1 MSNNIFM
8 ALALSAMFMTSN
20 AQDQQDFQ
28 NQQRQKPTITP
39 EQRAERSAARI
50 AGQLMLND
58 ADAEKFK
65 GVYKNYQLELS
76 EANQKFKKEPK
87 KMEQGEKTQR
97 RQRTEQEIE
106 QDIKNRFARQRA
118 VLDVEEKT
126 YIVMVPETDQDS
138 IEIFGLEDVD
148 DDPETEEIIMIDDDE
163 EYMKVV
169 NALRDMGFSIEMD
182 E

>member
-1 MSNNIFM
+1 MTDKKDDKEY
-8 ALALSAMFMTSN
+8 LTLSF
-20 AQDQQDFQ
+20 DD
-28 NQQRQKPTITP
+28 
-39 EQRAERSAARI
+39 
-50 AGQLMLND
+50 
-58 ADAEKFK
+58 
-65 GVYKNYQLELS
+65 
-76 EANQKFKKEPK
+76 
-87 KMEQGEKTQR
+87 GEDV
-97 RQRTEQEIE
+97 EYEVLG
-106 QDIKNRFARQRA
+106 

>member
-1 MSNNIFM
+1 MTDKKDDKEY
-8 ALALSAMFMTSN
+8 LTLSF
-20 AQDQQDFQ
+20 DD
-28 NQQRQKPTITP
+28 
-39 EQRAERSAARI
+39 
-50 AGQLMLND
+50 
-58 ADAEKFK
+58 
-65 GVYKNYQLELS
+65 
-76 EANQKFKKEPK
+76 
-87 KMEQGEKTQR
+87 GEDV
-97 RQRTEQEIE
+97 EYEVLG
-106 QDIKNRFARQRA
+106 

-148 DDPETEEIIMIDDDE
+148 DDQETEEIIMIDDDE

>member
-1 MSNNIFM
+1 
-8 ALALSAMFMTSN
+8 
-20 AQDQQDFQ
+20 
-28 NQQRQKPTITP
+28 
-39 EQRAERSAARI
+39 
-50 AGQLMLND
+50 ML
-58 ADAEKFK
+58 
-65 GVYKNYQLELS
+65 GV
-76 EANQKFKKEPK
+76 
-87 KMEQGEKTQR
+87 
-97 RQRTEQEIE
+97 I
-106 QDIKNRFARQRA
+106 
-118 VLDVEEKT
+118 DVEEKT

>member
-1 MSNNIFM
+1 MI
-8 ALALSAMFMTSN
+8 
-20 AQDQQDFQ
+20 D
-28 NQQRQKPTITP
+28 
-39 EQRAERSAARI
+39 
-50 AGQLMLND
+50 
-58 ADAEKFK
+58 
-65 GVYKNYQLELS
+65 
-76 EANQKFKKEPK
+76 
-87 KMEQGEKTQR
+87 GEDV
-97 RQRTEQEIE
+97 EYEVLG
-106 QDIKNRFARQRA
+106 

>member
-1 MSNNIFM
+1 MTDQNNEKEN
-8 ALALSAMFMTSN
+8 LTLSF
-20 AQDQQDFQ
+20 DDG
-28 NQQRQKPTITP
+28 
-39 EQRAERSAARI
+39 EDVEYEV
-50 AGQLMLND
+50 L
-58 ADAEKFK
+58 
-65 GVYKNYQLELS
+65 GV
-76 EANQKFKKEPK
+76 
-87 KMEQGEKTQR
+87 
-97 RQRTEQEIE
+97 I
-106 QDIKNRFARQRA
+106 
-118 VLDVEEKT
+118 DVEEKT

>member
-1 MSNNIFM
+1 MTDQKDEKEY
-8 ALALSAMFMTSN
+8 LTLSF
-20 AQDQQDFQ
+20 DD
-28 NQQRQKPTITP
+28 
-39 EQRAERSAARI
+39 
-50 AGQLMLND
+50 
-58 ADAEKFK
+58 
-65 GVYKNYQLELS
+65 
-76 EANQKFKKEPK
+76 
-87 KMEQGEKTQR
+87 GEDV
-97 RQRTEQEIE
+97 EYE
-106 QDIKNRFARQRA
+106 
-118 VLDVEEKT
+118 VLRVIDVEEKT

>member
-1 MSNNIFM
+1 MTDKKDDKEY
-8 ALALSAMFMTSN
+8 LTLSF
-20 AQDQQDFQ
+20 DD
-28 NQQRQKPTITP
+28 
-39 EQRAERSAARI
+39 
-50 AGQLMLND
+50 
-58 ADAEKFK
+58 
-65 GVYKNYQLELS
+65 
-76 EANQKFKKEPK
+76 
-87 KMEQGEKTQR
+87 GEDV
-97 RQRTEQEIE
+97 EYEVLG
-106 QDIKNRFARQRA
+106 

-126 YIVMVPETDQDS
+126 YIVMVPETDKDS